1 MLNCKSIKYLF
12 PFIDKIKRTFNSI
25 MMNKLKALVCVI
37 IPILLA
43 YALNTK
49 FGNTPPLLKFL
60 NPFTGFW
67 QNAEN
72 KAISSKT
79 NLALKGTQQNVDIA
93 FDDRMIPHI
102 FAQNDHDVYYAQGY
116 VTAMHRLWQMDFQ
129 TRYAAGRLS
138 EVVGKKAIELDRYQ
152 RRMGMVYG
160 AEKSLEGMMADP
172 KSKEMILA
180 YTAGINAYIH
190 SLNTAKLPL
199 EYKILDFK
207 PEDWTPLKCALLL
220 KQMSA
225 VLAMGSD
232 EFYMTNIRKKFGTE
246 VVKDLFPDYPFKED
260 PIIPVGTKWDF
271 KPLPIPTPPAAFTEM
286 NTANIKTQEK
296 IEGIG
301 SNNWAISGAKTL
313 SGSPIL
319 ANDPHLDL
327 TLPSIWYQIQLH
339 APGLNAYGVSLPGAP
354 GIVIGFNQNIAW
366 GVTNVAADVLDFY
379 QIKFKD
385 NTHKSYWYDNQWKNT
400 STRLEKIKILGEKT
414 EVDTVFY
421 THHGPVVY
429 LQKPKDFSKAAN
441 VPIGNALRW
450 IAHEK
455 SNELKTF
462 YLLNRGKNYNDYRT
476 ALTYYT
482 APAQNFV
489 FASADNDISITA
501 NGKFPLKWKD
511 QGKFILDGTDPKNDW
526 QGWIPAS
533 QNPTVKNPPRNFVSS
548 ANQSST
554 DQTYPYYIN
563 WEFSPYER
571 GKRIND
577 RLTAMTK
584 ATADSI
590 RLMQTDSYS
599 IYAQNILPYILPL
612 VDQPSLNATQKEAFR
627 ITSGWNKY
635 YGAESVGASVFDLW
649 TKRLMFNIWNDEFT
663 VDAVPMRFP
672 SRDRTVQLIQ
682 KEPNSKWFDNIN
694 TPAKETLNDAVNEAF
709 KYACDSLERK
719 YGAIS
724 MEWAWANVKH
734 SNVPHLAKIPG
745 FGSKVLMTGGGKMTI
760 NALSETNGPSWR
772 MVIELGKNPKG
783 HGVFPGGQSGNPGSR
798 FYDNMIDT
806 WASGKLYDLYFM
818 QSPNDPTAKIISTLK
833 ITKK

>member
-1 MLNCKSIKYLF
+1 
-12 PFIDKIKRTFNSI
+12 
-25 MMNKLKALVCVI
+25 MNKLKALVCVI

-67 QNAEN
+67 QNAEKN
-72 KAISSKT
+72 TISPNTS
-79 NLALKGTQQNVDIA
+79 LALKGTLQSVDVA

-129 TRYAAGRLS
+129 TRFAAGRLS

-160 AEKSLEGMMADP
+160 AEKSIEGMMADP

-190 SLNTAKLPL
+190 SLNAATLPL
-199 EYKILDFK
+199 EYKILNFK

-246 VVKDLFPDYPFKED
+246 IVKDLFPDYPFKED

-271 KPLPIPTPPAAFTEM
+271 NPLPIPTAPAAFTEM
-286 NTANIKTQEK
+286 NTANIKTREK

-301 SNNWAISGAKTL
+301 SNNWALSGAKTL

-354 GIVIGFNQNIAW
+354 GIIIGFNQNIAW

-385 NTHKSYWYDNQWKNT
+385 NTHKSYWYNNKWNNT
-400 STRLEKIKILGEKT
+400 STRLEKIEILGEKT
-414 EVDTVFY
+414 ETDTVFY

-429 LQKPKDFSKAAN
+429 LQKPESFSKAAN
-441 VPIGNALRW
+441 VPVGNALRW

-455 SNELKTF
+455 SNELRTF
-462 YLLNRGKNYNDYRT
+462 YLLNRSKNYNDYRN

-482 APAQNFV
+482 APAQNFI

-511 QGKFILDGTDPKNDW
+511 QGKFILDGTDPKSDW

-584 ATADSI
+584 ATADSV

-599 IYAQNILPYILPL
+599 IYAQNILPYIMPL
-612 VDQPSLNATQKEAFR
+612 VTKLELNATQQEAFR
-627 ITSGWNKY
+627 ITSEWNKY
-635 YGAESVGASVFDLW
+635 YAAQSVGASVFDLW
-649 TKRLMFNIWNDEFT
+649 TKRMMYNIWNDEFS
-663 VDAVPMRFP
+663 VDSVPMRFP

-682 KEPNSKWFDNIN
+682 KEPASKWFDNIN
-694 TPAKETLNDAVNEAF
+694 TPAKETLSDAVNEAF

-724 MEWAWANVKH
+724 MDWAWANVKH

-745 FGSKVLMTGGGKMTI
+745 FGSKVLMVGGGKMTI
-760 NALSETNGPSWR
+760 NALNETNGPSWR
-772 MVIELGKNPKG
+772 MVIELGKTPKG

-818 QSPNDPTAKIISTLK
+818 QSPDDTAAKIITKLK

>member
-1 MLNCKSIKYLF
+1 
-12 PFIDKIKRTFNSI
+12 
-25 MMNKLKALVCVI
+25 MMNKIKALICIV
-37 IPILLA
+37 IPILLT

-49 FGNTPPLLKFL
+49 FGDTPPLLKFL

-67 QNAEN
+67 QNAEKN
-72 KAISSKT
+72 TVNPNRKITLKAT
-79 NLALKGTQQNVDIA
+79 YQNVDIA

-129 TRYAAGRLS
+129 TRFAAGRIS
-138 EVVGKKAIELDRYQ
+138 EVVGKKAIELDKYQ

-160 AEKSLEGMMADP
+160 AEKSLEGMMTDP

-180 YTAGINAYIH
+180 YTAGINDYIH
-190 SLNTAKLPL
+190 SLTQAKLPI
-199 EYKILDFK
+199 EYKLLDFK

-232 EFYMTNIRKKFGTE
+232 EFYMTNIRKKFGTD

-260 PIIPVGTKWDF
+260 PIIPAGTKWDF
-271 KPLPIPTPPAAFTEM
+271 DPLPVPTPPADALKEM
-286 NTANIKTQEK
+286 TTGNIETKQKE
-296 IEGIG
+296 EGIG
-301 SNNWAISGAKTL
+301 SNNWAISGAKTK
-313 SGSPIL
+313 SGYPIL

-339 APGLNAYGVSLPGAP
+339 APGLNSYGVSLPGAP
-354 GIVIGFNQNIAW
+354 GVIIGFNQNIAW

-379 QIKFKD
+379 EIKFKD
-385 NTHKSYWYDNQWKNT
+385 NTHKSYWYNNEWKNT
-400 STRLEKIKILGEKT
+400 TTRLEKILIRGSKAEI
-414 EVDTVFY
+414 DTVYY
-421 THHGPVVY
+421 THQGPVVY
-429 LQKPKDFSKAAN
+429 LQKPEKFSKAQN
-441 VPIGNALRW
+441 IPIGNALRW
-450 IAHEK
+450 IAHDK

-462 YLLNRGKNYNDYRT
+462 YLLNRGKNYNDYRK

-489 FASADNDISITA
+489 FASVDNDIAITA

-511 QGKFILDGTDPKNDW
+511 QGKFIMDGSDPKNDW

-571 GKRIND
+571 AKRIND
-577 RLTAMTK
+577 RLTVMTN

-590 RLMQTDSYS
+590 RTMQTDTYS
-599 IYAQNILPYILPL
+599 IHAQNILPAILPL
-612 VDQPSLNATQKEAFR
+612 VDGSKLNATQKEGFSFVSA
-627 ITSGWNKY
+627 WNKHY
-635 YGAESVGASVFDLW
+635 DAKEVAASIFDLW
-649 TKRLMFNIWNDEFT
+649 TKRIQYNIWDDEFS
-663 VDAVPMRFP
+663 VDGVPMRYP
-672 SRDRTVQLIQ
+672 SRDRTVQLILTQ
-682 KEPNSKWFDNIN
+682 PDSKWVDNIK
-694 TPAKETLNDAVNEAF
+694 TPEKETLSDLVNEAF
-709 KYACDSLERK
+709 KYSCDSLERK
-719 YGAIS
+719 YGPIG
-724 MEWAWANVKH
+724 ERWQWANFKH

-745 FGSKVLMTGGGKMTI
+745 FGSKTLMIGGGKMTI
-760 NALSETNGPSWR
+760 DALSESNGPSWR
-772 MVIELGKNPKG
+772 MVVELGKTPKG
-783 HGVFPGGQSGNPGSR
+783 HGVFPGGQSGNPGSK

-806 WASGKLYDLYFM
+806 WANGELYDLFFM
-818 QSPNDPTAKIISTLK
+818 QSVDDPSAKIISKLK
-833 ITKK
+833 ISKK

>member
-1 MLNCKSIKYLF
+1 MLNCRNQKPSAL
-12 PFIDKIKRTFNSI
+12 IDKIKCTFNSI
-25 MMNKLKALVCVI
+25 MMNKIKALICIV

-49 FGNTPPLLKFL
+49 FGDTPPILKFL

-72 KAISSKT
+72 ASVKARKS
-79 NLALKGTQQNVDIA
+79 LVLKETIANVDIA

-116 VTAMHRLWQMDFQ
+116 VTAKHRLWQMDFQ

-138 EVVGKKAIELDRYQ
+138 EVVGKKAIEVDRYQ

-190 SLNTAKLPL
+190 SLSAAKLPL

-207 PEDWTPLKCALLL
+207 PEDWTPIKCALLL

-271 KPLPIPTPPAAFTEM
+271 QPLPIPAPPASFTEII
-286 NTANIKTQEK
+286 TGSVKTKQKE
-296 IEGIG
+296 EGIG
-301 SNNWAISGAKTL
+301 SNNWALSGSKTL

-319 ANDPHLDL
+319 SNDPHLDL

-339 APGLNAYGVSLPGAP
+339 APGLNSYGVSLPGAP
-354 GIVIGFNQNIAW
+354 GIIIGFNQNIAW

-385 NTHKSYWYDNQWKNT
+385 DTHKSYWYNNQWKNT
-400 STRLEKIKILGEKT
+400 STRLEKIEIRGDKAET
-414 EVDTVFY
+414 DTVFY

-429 LQKPKDFSKAAN
+429 LQKPKNYARAGN

-462 YLLNRGKNYNDYRT
+462 YLLNRGKNYDDYRK
-476 ALTYYT
+476 ALTFYT
-482 APAQNFV
+482 APAQNFI
-489 FASADNDISITA
+489 FASADNDIAITA

-511 QGKFILDGTDPKNDW
+511 QGKFILDGTDPKSDW
-526 QGWIPAS
+526 QGWIPAAH
-533 QNPTVKNPPRNFVSS
+533 NPTVKNPPRGFVSS

-554 DQTYPYYIN
+554 DPSYPYYIN

-590 RLMQTDSYS
+590 RTMQTDTYS
-599 IYAQNILPYILPL
+599 IFAQNILPTILSL
-612 VDQPSLNATQKEAFR
+612 VDNSKLNATQKEALR
-627 ITSGWNKY
+627 ITSEWNKY
-635 YGAESVGASVFDLW
+635 YEAKSLAASIFDLW
-649 TKRLMFNIWNDEFT
+649 TKRLQSNIWSDEFV
-663 VDAVPMRFP
+663 VDSVPMRFP
-672 SRDRTVQLIQ
+672 SRDRSLQLVL
-682 KEPNSKWFDNIN
+682 KEPNSKWVDNIN
-694 TPAKETLNDAVNEAF
+694 TPEKETLSDLVNEAF
-709 KYACDSLERK
+709 KYSCDSLERK
-719 YGAIS
+719 YGAIGKKW
-724 MEWAWANVKH
+724 EWANVKH
-734 SNVPHLAKIPG
+734 TNVPHLAKIPG
-745 FGSKVLMTGGGKMTI
+745 FGSKTLMIGGGKMTI
-760 NALSETNGPSWR
+760 DALSESNGPSWR

-798 FYDNMIDT
+798 FYDDMIDT

-818 QSPNDPTAKIISTLK
+818 QSPNDPNAKIISQLK